1 MLTMEY
7 SMPDLFLAAV
17 TYGSYISLVKFV
29 LFVLLF
35 FVMLPAVTW
44 VHQDA
49 EAVGT
54 KKIYWTA
61 VVFTGWA
68 VGVLI
73 WLVIGNFYI
82 GLLVYLIAAG
92 VTSISYVMHR
102 NSRVP
107 RFQRVLTVEH
117 IRSLFGTETK
127 KIRAMQKNFVFITA
141 NNNEVPIP
149 DAKTPEFFGYKVA
162 FDLFN
167 DAIWRRAYDI
177 VFTPTAENYSVFY
190 YVDGTALKQPDIP
203 RDRME
208 YFIRFAKHLADL
220 DPAEKRKPQKGKFA
234 IFRNK
239 QRTTWQVNTA
249 GSTAGEQLRIKQ
261 LIQQS
266 ITRLDQLGLTA
277 NQLDQLKSLR
287 NTKQGLFI
295 VAGPKNS
302 GVTTTFY
309 SLLRNHDA
317 FLNSITTV
325 EKQIAADIPNITQN
339 IFSLSDS
346 GITTFAKKLQS
357 VIRMDPDIVGVGD
370 CSDAESAQI
379 ACEAALNG
387 KLVYLTLEADN
398 VLKALARWLKLIA
411 DRGKA
416 VKPLIGI
423 SSQRIFRMLCENC
436 KQAYEPNKEL
446 LHKFNIPPEKAKVL
460 YRAGKVVYDKRGKG
474 SPCEVCQETGFVGR
488 SGVFETILID
498 EDLRRAILKSKSLSE
513 VGTNF
518 RKMKM
523 LYLQEQMLKKVIAG
537 TTSVNEMVR
546 VLASP
551 KEQKPSKA
559 APKKSAP

>member
-17 TYGSYISLVKFV
+17 TYGGYISLAKFV
-29 LFVLLF
+29 LFLLLF
-35 FVMLPAVTW
+35 FLMLPAVTW

-49 EAVGT
+49 ETVGT
-54 KKIYWTA
+54 RKIYWTA
-61 VVFTGWA
+61 VVFAGWA
-68 VGVLI
+68 FGSVI
-73 WLVIGNFYI
+73 WLLIGNFYI

-107 RFQRVLTVEH
+107 RFQRVLTAEH
-117 IRSLFGTETK
+117 IKGLFGTETK
-127 KIRAMQKNFVFITA
+127 KIKAMQKNFVFITA
-141 NNNEVPIP
+141 NNNEVPVP
-149 DAKTPEFFGYKVA
+149 DAKTPEFFGYKAA

-177 VFTPTAENYSVFY
+177 VFTPTAENYSVLY

-239 QRTTWQVNTA
+239 QRTAWQVATA

-266 ITRLDQLGLTA
+266 ITKLDQLGLTA
-277 NQLDQLKSLR
+277 NQLDQMRSLR
-287 NTKQGLFI
+287 NANQGLFI

-302 GVTTTFY
+302 GVTTSFY
-309 SLLRNHDA
+309 ALLKNHDA

-325 EKQIAADIPNITQN
+325 EKQVASDLPNITQN

-346 GITTFAKKLQS
+346 GITTFAKKVQS
-357 VIRMDPDIVGVGD
+357 VIRMDPDIVGIGD
-370 CSDAESAQI
+370 CADTESAQI
-379 ACEAALNG
+379 ACAAALDG
-387 KLVYLTLEADN
+387 KTIYLTLEADN
-398 VLKALARWLKLIA
+398 VLKALARWIKLVA
-411 DRGKA
+411 NREKA
-416 VKPLIGI
+416 VSALMGI

-460 YRAGKVVYDKRGKG
+460 YRAGKVVYDKRGKP
-474 SPCEVCQETGFVGR
+474 SPCEVCQETGYVGR
-488 SGVFETILID
+488 TGVFETILID
-498 EDLRRAILKSKSLSE
+498 ENLRRAILKSKSLSE

-518 RKMKM
+518 RKTKM
-523 LYLQEQMLKKVIAG
+523 LYLQEQMLKKIIAG
-537 TTSVNEMVR
+537 TTSINEMVR

-551 KEQKPSKA
+551 KEQKPSKP
-559 APKKSAP
+559 APKK